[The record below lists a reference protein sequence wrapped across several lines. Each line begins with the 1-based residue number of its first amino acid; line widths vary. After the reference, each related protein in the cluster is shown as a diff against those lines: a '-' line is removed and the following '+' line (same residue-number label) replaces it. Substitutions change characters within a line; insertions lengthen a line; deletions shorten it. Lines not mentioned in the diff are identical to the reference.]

1 MPRVE
6 IPGVGIVR
14 FPDNLS
20 REDIM
25 SQATAMQQKA
35 QQPLLDPKELGTT
48 ELIKGGFS
56 RGIEGLK
63 GTAFD
68 LIPALAGSIIGKDD
82 YAKEQLQ
89 EYRDRMAA
97 AEMESP
103 TAYKSY
109 KDIGSIGQAF
119 DFAAETVGELGPD
132 IASFMLGAG
141 VGTTAGK
148 AIAKKALEKE
158 IREQAAETAAR
169 KGLDDVAE
177 KALADRLMSR
187 AKQGAVGAKATEAGA
202 NVGLK
207 TGLWG
212 SSMGLNVPD
221 VLNSVYEDT
230 GELSPGIALT
240 IGSLVAALDTYLPQ
254 KILSQL
260 SPSAKERIA
269 AQMLEKSS
277 LVPTTWK
284 RAFGAEVLKTSTGEA
299 LTEGAQEA
307 ITKLGSQIAGDK
319 DPFFSQENID
329 QILTASLK
337 GFIGGGTFGAPGA
350 AFESKRITDE
360 RNRQIAERAAL
371 QAPPTTPGA
380 VTGAQQVET
389 DPNKV
394 PKQVAPGIMYDPKTG
409 TYVQQSEVVEPVGRE
424 MAQQVPPEMG
434 TPELVGMGAPAV
446 DFTQG
451 EMFGTPA
458 FEKRTPTTEQALA
471 GPPTAP
477 AEFATVLTPEVLKD
491 TGLKPQSGFYKKLLN
506 KDMANPE
513 DQATVRDTLVEVR
526 QNKNLTDSTK
536 EATER
541 IAMQAFGALAQQ
553 QEMFG
558 PRGGVLKGADY
569 GRNQPR
575 SPVGE
580 ADRESV
586 QVSSEPVRAESTA
599 GTGEL
604 GQEGMVPTGG
614 ATSELRDGEAIQPSA
629 LSAEEQDALQQELA
643 AEMGGEPTTQAAPA
657 PQAPAVGVSEGVPEG
672 ISPTVTA
679 APTQVTPAETVA
691 SKAASKAP
699 KAIKTEQ
706 GNLEF
711 QELGRPSETNF
722 TQFLGKGYLGF
733 AREDIQDI
741 DDTLKITDVVQGKF
755 GVNPMLNAAKIYFS
769 KMSRT
774 IDNIINIAFD
784 LAFDTPAFRQS
795 PDDPLA
801 ADEVAFF
808 RGMSGKNARFAHT
821 WVLQNLSP
829 EAQQKMRE
837 FIRGFE
843 IARDNYSNEQLMDL
857 IRSGITGVRENYSNE
872 TAKSYVEGQA
882 AENAAARTRAQ
893 RRAIFPNKE
902 ERRKT
907 IAEQEVFEKELA
919 EIKGKKA
926 RKFLET
932 PESMSEYAGLSS
944 KTINS
949 IFSHYADRNQPSR
962 AGAYIGYISPY
973 DFLEATTS
981 SQQQI
986 DQIREE
992 AHKRI
997 PTLDPSKIIDFTS
1010 SPMNLIISKREGTDY
1025 YEIMGHEG
1033 RHRAARLID
1042 AGITRIPVVFK
1053 LRNYEP
1059 PGAKPLTRP
1068 YFIAQNGNANRG
1080 FIAPKLLPVSYDYKQ
1095 DVETAFG
1102 AKPGINLL
1110 FQNPVAQLAMPI
1122 HPAIAARIM
1131 TGDLVGALRMLSA
1144 NPNNFIAR
1152 AASRLANVNLQT
1164 KLVIQENL
1172 YNDAGKPVPGY
1183 YDPNND
1189 TIYIDPNSG
1198 MNVHTLLH
1206 EAGHAATSHVMDNPS
1221 HPLTKQVTNLL
1232 NEIRD
1237 SLGSAYGATNAD
1249 EFLAEAQS
1257 NPEFKALLQSIYPN
1271 GKPISAWDKLVRMI
1285 SNFMRRL
1292 FGIEPRPL
1300 ESAFDKVD
1308 HFINAIISPAPESRD
1323 AGILYSAANTGMA
1336 SKVFDRLGTSLEA
1349 LPGMTPAR
1357 ADNVHEFL
1365 KNTVGGNFRNFML
1378 SVLPLNALSDVAKT
1392 KGLKDAPTVDRL
1404 VNERSG
1410 YEYKLNERIEPVVK
1424 QAEDFAK
1431 KESQAQVDLFNKVVY
1446 GSTLNKVDPT
1456 KPRTNYKTPEE
1467 QKAYDEVKADYN
1479 KLGGAGRALYAT
1491 MRDAYKEMYQRI
1503 LDTIGERIDASVTNP
1518 ARAKVIKKDIY
1529 ERLVT
1534 KGRIDPYFP
1543 LARYGKYW
1551 LSYSARDDAGQME
1564 FYVEAF
1570 ETERERARYMQQLE
1584 QSGAQDVQAFSNLSE
1599 LNYRRVPAG
1608 SFVNGVL
1615 QVMELNKVPPEA
1627 TEEVLRLFLSTLPE
1641 TAFAQS
1647 FQRRKETL
1655 GFNKDAIRALRER
1668 VYRTSH
1674 QLASMRYA
1682 SKLNEVLDTMK
1693 EYARGVGK
1701 GAGDEAQRDNRVINE
1716 YVKEFEKRISYINNP
1731 TVSKWSQVATSFGFN
1746 MTLGFNVS
1754 SAVINLTQVPLIL
1767 YPYLAGTYGYGET
1780 SRAISD
1786 AYKVYLNSGFNR
1798 EVELIGSNGQR
1809 VRQKAMPAL
1818 DNYDFDTPNLPPEV
1832 KRLRTLARVAR
1843 DQGQLNRSQLY
1854 DILEVDE
1861 RNNALSKVNAA
1872 SGFIF
1877 HHGERLNRQV
1887 SLIATYNLDLN
1898 RMMTKPTKE
1907 EAGLTQEQKEEKA
1920 ANHAVYT
1927 AELTNGGISAAAA
1940 PRIAQSS
1947 LGKVLFM
1954 FKRYGVSM
1962 YYLMF
1967 KTAREA
1973 LKGETPEIRKAAM
1986 SQIAGIY
1993 GTAALFAGVQGL
2005 PMFGI
2010 LAMVY
2015 NAFADDDEDDFET
2028 ATRKY
2033 LGELPYKGLLNYV
2046 TNVEIASRTGL
2057 SDLIIRDSGKQD
2069 SQTIALTMMEMLGGP
2084 VFGVAS
2090 RVERGLDMIR
2100 DGNIQRGIEN
2110 ILPSALGNILKGI
2123 RYSTEGTTTL
2133 RGDPIT
2139 GEVNPWNVA
2148 VQAFGFAPAD
2158 YTRQLEI
2165 NNRQKGIDKS
2175 VNQEETKLKRQYYLA
2190 TRMGD
2195 SEGRKEARDKLLE
2208 LGAKHPA
2215 LEINSGTIGDVLD
2228 RSIEAQK
2235 RVTER
2240 MRNGVAYSPK
2250 MLKEIEQN
2258 LKEYD

>member
-14 FPDNLS
+14 FPDNMS

-35 QQPLLDPKELGTT
+35 SQPLLDPKELPTS
-48 ELIKGGFS
+48 ELVKGGFS

-68 LIPALAGSIIGKDD
+68 LLPALGASLIGKDA
-82 YAKEQLQ
+82 YAKEQLK
-89 EYRDRMAA
+89 EYSDRMAA
-97 AEMESP
+97 AQEESP
-103 TAYKSY
+103 IAYKSY
-109 KDIGSIGQAF
+109 KDIGSIGNMF
-119 DFAAETVGELGPD
+119 DFAAETFGEIGPD
-132 IASFMLGAG
+132 IASFMVGAG
-141 VGTTAGK
+141 VGSVAGK
-148 AIAKKALEKE
+148 TIAKKALEKQ
-158 IREQAAETAAR
+158 IREQASETAAKR
-169 KGLDDVAE
+169 GLDDVAE
-177 KALADRLMSR
+177 KALAERLMSR
-187 AKQGAVGAKATEAGA
+187 AKQGAVGVKATEAGA

-207 TGLWG
+207 TGLFG
-212 SSMGLNVPD
+212 TSFGINIPD

-269 AQMLEKSS
+269 AQMLEKSA
-277 LVPTTWK
+277 LVPTTFK
-284 RAFGAEVLKTSTGEA
+284 RAFGAEILKTSAGEA
-299 LTEGAQEA
+299 LTESAQEA

-337 GFIGGGTFGAPGA
+337 GFIGGGTYGAPGA
-350 AFESKRITDE
+350 AFEAKRIKDE
-360 RNRQIAERAAL
+360 RNRQIAEREA
-371 QAPPTTPGA
+371 QQTPPTTPGA
-380 VTGAQQVET
+380 TTDAAPTEAELTPAQIREQKQLAARQQIYGDLFGEPVPAGTRGAPTFPVDGSVPVEEGVPARPAETVAAQQELDLGTAPVQGELGLEQST
-389 DPNKV
+389 
-394 PKQVAPGIMYDPKTG
+394 QV
-409 TYVQQSEVVEPVGRE
+409 
-424 MAQQVPPEMG
+424 
-434 TPELVGMGAPAV
+434 TPAPA
-446 DFTQG
+446 Q
-451 EMFGTPA
+451 
-458 FEKRTPTTEQALA
+458 
-471 GPPTAP
+471 
-477 AEFATVLTPEVLKD
+477 FATVLTPEVLKD

-513 DQATVRDTLVEVR
+513 DQATVRDTLIEVR

-558 PRGGVLKGADY
+558 PRGGVLKGAEY
-569 GRNQPR
+569 GGVQPK
-575 SPVGE
+575 PVGGAGGAGVPVPSEREGEGAPAGVTTPGEQGLAPTTE
-580 ADRESV
+580 AADVTTDRE
-586 QVSSEPVRAESTA
+586 
-599 GTGEL
+599 EL
-604 GQEGMVPTGG
+604 
-614 ATSELRDGEAIQPSA
+614 QPSA
-629 LSAEEQDALQQELA
+629 LTAEEQDALQQELA
-643 AEMGGEPTTQAAPA
+643 TEMGGEPTTQTAPA

-672 ISPTVTA
+672 VSPAVTA
-679 APTQVTPAETVA
+679 PVTQVTPAEAVA

-699 KAIKTEQ
+699 KTIRNEK
-706 GNLEF
+706 GSLEF

-733 AREDIQDI
+733 ATEDIQDI

-769 KMSRT
+769 KMPRT
-774 IDNIINIAFD
+774 VDNLINIAFD
-784 LAFDTPAFRQS
+784 MAFDTPAFRQS

-808 RGMSGKNARFAHT
+808 RGMGGKNARFAHT

-829 EAQQKMRE
+829 EAQQKMRD

-857 IRSGITGVRENYSNE
+857 IRSGISGVRENYNNE

-907 IAEQEVFEKELA
+907 IAEQETFEKELA
-919 EIKGKKA
+919 EIKGKKVKKA
-926 RKFLET
+926 LAG
-932 PESMSEYAGLSS
+932 PISQLSM
-944 KTINS
+944 
-949 IFSHYADRNQPSR
+949 
-962 AGAYIGYISPY
+962 
-973 DFLEATTS
+973 
-981 SQQQI
+981 
-986 DQIREE
+986 
-992 AHKRI
+992 
-997 PTLDPSKIIDFTS
+997 
-1010 SPMNLIISKREGTDY
+1010 
-1025 YEIMGHEG
+1025 
-1033 RHRAARLID
+1033 
-1042 AGITRIPVVFK
+1042 
-1053 LRNYEP
+1053 
-1059 PGAKPLTRP
+1059 PL
-1068 YFIAQNGNANRG
+1068 
-1080 FIAPKLLPVSYDYKQ
+1080 
-1095 DVETAFG
+1095 
-1102 AKPGINLL
+1102 
-1110 FQNPVAQLAMPI
+1110 
-1122 HPAIAARIM
+1122 HPAIAARLVA
-1131 TGDLVGALRMLSA
+1131 GDLVGALRMLSA

-1232 NEIRD
+1232 NKIRD
-1237 SLGSAYGATNAD
+1237 SLGSAYGATNPD

-1257 NPEFKALLQSIYPN
+1257 NPEFKALLQSIYPD
-1271 GKPISAWDKLVRMI
+1271 GKPISAWDQLVRMI

-1292 FGIEPRPL
+1292 FRMKPRPL
-1300 ESAFDKVD
+1300 ESAFDQVD
-1308 HFINAIISPAPESRD
+1308 RFINGIISPAPESRD
-1323 AGILYSAANTGMA
+1323 AGILYSAANTGVA
-1336 SKVFDRLGTSLEA
+1336 NKVFDRLGASLEA

-1365 KNTVGGNFRNFML
+1365 KNTVGGNFRNFTL
-1378 SVLPLNALSDVAKT
+1378 SLLPLNALSDVAKQ
-1392 KGLKDAPTVDRL
+1392 KGLKDAPLVDRL
-1404 VNERSG
+1404 VNERGG
-1410 YEYKLNERIEPVVK
+1410 YEYKLNEKIEPVVK

-1431 KESQAQVDLFNKVVY
+1431 KESQAQIDLFNKVVY
-1446 GSTLNKVDPT
+1446 DSTLNKVDPT
-1456 KPRTNYKTPEE
+1456 KLRTDYKTPEE
-1467 QKAYDEVKADYN
+1467 QKSYDEVKANYD
-1479 KLGGAGRALYAT
+1479 KLGGAGRALYVT

-1503 LDTIGERIDASVTNP
+1503 IDTINERIDASVTDP
-1518 ARAKVIKKDIY
+1518 ARASIIKKDIY
-1529 ERLVT
+1529 ERLIT

-1584 QSGAQDVQAFSNLSE
+1584 QSGAQNVQAFSNLSE
-1599 LNYRRVPAG
+1599 LDYRKTPSG

-1627 TEEVLRLFLSTLPE
+1627 IEEVLRLFLSSLPE

-1655 GFNKDAIRALRER
+1655 GFNRDAIRALRER

-1682 SKLNEVLDTMK
+1682 SKLNEVLDKMK

-1754 SAVINLTQVPLIL
+1754 SAVINLTQIPLIL

-1786 AYKVYLNSGFNR
+1786 AYKIYLNSGFNR

-1818 DNYDFDTPNLPPEV
+1818 DNYNFDDPNLPPQI
-1832 KRLRTLARVAR
+1832 KRLKTLSRVAR

-1877 HHGERLNRQV
+1877 HHGERLNRQIA
-1887 SLIATYNLDLN
+1887 LIAAYNLDLN

-1920 ANHAVYT
+1920 ANNAIYT
-1927 AELTNGGISAAAA
+1927 TELTNGGISAAAA

-1962 YYLMF
+1962 YYLLF

-1973 LKGETPEIRKAAM
+1973 LKGETPEIRQAAM
-1986 SQIAGIY
+1986 RQIAGIY
-1993 GTAALFAGVQGL
+1993 GTSALFAGIQGV
-2005 PMFGI
+2005 PMFGVV
-2010 LAMVY
+2010 AMIY
-2015 NAFADDDEDDFET
+2015 NAFADDDEDDLET

-2100 DGNIQRGIEN
+2100 DGNVQRGIEN
-2110 ILPSALGNILKGI
+2110 ILPSSLGNILKGI

-2148 VQAFGFAPAD
+2148 AQAFGFAPAD

-2175 VNQEETKLKRQYYLA
+2175 VNQEETKLKRQYYTA

-2195 SEGRKEARDKLLE
+2195 SQGRKEARDKLLE
-2208 LGAKHPA
+2208 LGAKHPS
-2215 LEINSGTIGDVLD
+2215 LEINADTIGDVLD

-2235 RVTER
+2235 RVTDR

>member
-1 MPRVE
+1 MPRVD

-14 FPDNLS
+14 FPDNMS

-35 QQPLLDPKELGTT
+35 SQPLLDPKELPTS

-68 LIPALAGSIIGKDD
+68 LLPALGASLIGKDA
-82 YAKEQLQ
+82 YAKEQLK
-89 EYRDRMAA
+89 EYSDRMAA
-97 AEMESP
+97 AQEESP
-103 TAYKSY
+103 IAYKSY
-109 KDIGSIGQAF
+109 KDIGSIGNMF
-119 DFAAETVGELGPD
+119 DFAAETFGEIGPD
-132 IASFMLGAG
+132 IASFMVGAG
-141 VGTTAGK
+141 VGSVAGK
-148 AIAKKALEKE
+148 TIAKKALEKQ
-158 IREQAAETAAR
+158 IREQASETAAKR
-169 KGLDDVAE
+169 GLDDVAE
-177 KALADRLMSR
+177 KALAERLMSR
-187 AKQGAVGAKATEAGA
+187 AKQGAVGVKATEAGA

-207 TGLWG
+207 TGLFG
-212 SSMGLNVPD
+212 TSFGINIPD

-269 AQMLEKSS
+269 AQMLEKSA
-277 LVPTTWK
+277 LVPTTFK
-284 RAFGAEVLKTSTGEA
+284 RAFGAEILKTSAGEA
-299 LTEGAQEA
+299 LTESAQEA

-337 GFIGGGTFGAPGA
+337 GFIGGGTYGAPGA
-350 AFESKRITDE
+350 AFEAKRIKDE
-360 RNRQIAERAAL
+360 RNRQIAEREA
-371 QAPPTTPGA
+371 QQTPPTTPGA
-380 VTGAQQVET
+380 TTALQQVET

-394 PKQVAPGIMYDPKTG
+394 PKQAAPGIMYDPKTG
-409 TYVQQSEVVEPVGRE
+409 TYVQQSEAGEPLGRE

-446 DFTQG
+446 DFTQA

-458 FEKRTPTTEQALA
+458 FERRTPTTEQALA

-477 AEFATVLTPEVLKD
+477 AQFATVLTPEVLKD

-513 DQATVRDTLVEVR
+513 DQATVRDTLIEVR

-558 PRGGVLKGADY
+558 PRGGVLKGAEY
-569 GRNQPR
+569 GGVQPR
-575 SPVGE
+575 PVGG
-580 ADRESV
+580 A
-586 QVSSEPVRAESTA
+586 
-599 GTGEL
+599 
-604 GQEGMVPTGG
+604 GG
-614 ATSELRDGEAIQPSA
+614 AGVPVPSEREGEGAPARVTTPGEQGLAPTTEAADVAPSREELQPSA
-629 LSAEEQDALQQELA
+629 LTTEEQDALQQELA

-672 ISPTVTA
+672 ISPAVTA
-679 APTQVTPAETVA
+679 PTTQATPAEAVA
-691 SKAASKAP
+691 SKAAAKAP
-699 KAIKTEQ
+699 KAIRNEK

-711 QELGRPSETNF
+711 QELGRPSEFNF

-769 KMSRT
+769 KMPRT

-784 LAFDTPAFRQS
+784 MAFDTPAFRQS

-808 RGMSGKNARFAHT
+808 RGMGGKNARFAHT

-829 EAQQKMRE
+829 EAQQKMRD

-857 IRSGITGVRENYSNE
+857 IRSGITGVRENYNNE

-882 AENAAARTRAQ
+882 AENAAARTRAE
-893 RRAIFPNKE
+893 RRAMFPNKE

-907 IAEQEVFEKELA
+907 IAEQEAFEKELA

-926 RKFLET
+926 RKFLEM
-932 PESMSEYAGLSS
+932 PEFPFEIAGLSN

-949 IFSHYADRNQPSR
+949 IFSHHADRDKPSR
-962 AGAYIGYISPY
+962 AGAYIGYVNPSQ
-973 DFLEATTS
+973 FLRATTG
-981 SQQQI
+981 SQRQI
-986 DQIREE
+986 DEIKAE
-992 AHKRI
+992 AVKRI
-997 PTLDPSKIIDFTS
+997 GKLDPSKIIDYTN
-1010 SPMNLIISKREGTDY
+1010 SPMNLVISKREGTDY
-1025 YEIMGHEG
+1025 YEITGHEG
-1033 RHRAARLID
+1033 RHRMAALAA
-1042 AGITRIPVVFK
+1042 AGVDTIPVVFK

-1059 PGAKPLTRP
+1059 PGAKPLTST
-1068 YFIAQNGNANRG
+1068 YIAPQNQDGKG
-1080 FIAPKLLPVSYDYKQ
+1080 FIVSKLLPVSYDYKQ
-1095 DVETAFG
+1095 EVEANFG
-1102 AKPGINLL
+1102 PIESKNQVL
-1110 FQNPVAQLAMPI
+1110 FQNPIAQLSMPI

-1152 AASRLANVNLQT
+1152 AASRLANANLQT
-1164 KLVIQENL
+1164 KLVVQENL

-1183 YDPNND
+1183 YDPSND

-1221 HPLTKQVTNLL
+1221 HPLTKQVAGLL
-1232 NEIRD
+1232 EKIKD
-1237 SLGSAYGATNAD
+1237 SLGSAYGATSPD

-1257 NPEFKALLQSIYPN
+1257 NPEFKALLQSIYPD
-1271 GKPISAWDKLVRMI
+1271 GKPISAWDQLVRMI

-1292 FGIEPRPL
+1292 FGMEPRPS
-1300 ESAFDKVD
+1300 ESAFDQVD
-1308 HFINAIISPAPESRD
+1308 RFINGIISPAPESRD
-1323 AGILYSAANTGMA
+1323 AGILFSAANTGMA
-1336 SKVFDRLGTSLEA
+1336 NKVFDRLGASLEA

-1357 ADNVHEFL
+1357 ADNIHEFL
-1365 KNTVGGNFRNFML
+1365 KNTVGGNFRNFTL
-1378 SVLPLNALSDVAKT
+1378 SLLPLNALSDVAKQ
-1392 KGLKDAPTVDRL
+1392 KGLKDAPLVDRL
-1404 VNERSG
+1404 VNERGG
-1410 YEYKLNERIEPVVK
+1410 YEYKLNEKIEPVVK

-1446 GSTLNKVDPT
+1446 DSTLNKVDPT
-1456 KPRTNYKTPEE
+1456 KLRTDYKTPEE
-1467 QKAYDEVKADYN
+1467 QKSYDEVKANYD
-1479 KLGGAGRALYAT
+1479 KLGGAGKALYVT
-1491 MRDAYKEMYQRI
+1491 MRNAYKEMYQRI
-1503 LDTIGERIDASVTNP
+1503 IDTINERIDASVTDP
-1518 ARAKVIKKDIY
+1518 ARANIIKKDIY
-1529 ERLVT
+1529 ERLIT

-1570 ETERERARYMQQLE
+1570 ETERERARYMEQLG

-1599 LNYRRVPAG
+1599 LDYRKTPSG

-1627 TEEVLRLFLSTLPE
+1627 VEEVLRLFLSSLPE

-1655 GFNKDAIRALRER
+1655 GFNRDAIRALRER

-1682 SKLNEVLDTMK
+1682 SKLNEVLSKMEK
-1693 EYARGVGK
+1693 YAEGVGK
-1701 GAGDEAQRDNRVINE
+1701 GDDPEGQRDNRVINE
-1716 YVKEFEKRISYINNP
+1716 YVKEFEKRIKYINNP

-1754 SAVINLTQVPLIL
+1754 SAIINLTQIPLIL

-1786 AYKVYLNSGFNR
+1786 AYKIYLNSGFNR

-1818 DNYDFDTPNLPPEV
+1818 DNYNFDDPNLPPQI
-1832 KRLRTLARVAR
+1832 KRLKTLSRVAR

-1877 HHGERLNRQV
+1877 HHGERLNRQIA
-1887 SLIATYNLDLN
+1887 LIAAYNLDLN

-1920 ANHAVYT
+1920 ANNAIYT
-1927 AELTNGGISAAAA
+1927 TELTNGGISAAAA

-1962 YYLMF
+1962 YYLLF

-1973 LKGETPEIRKAAM
+1973 LKGETPEIRQAAM
-1986 SQIAGIY
+1986 RQIAGIY
-1993 GTAALFAGVQGL
+1993 GTSALFAGIQGV
-2005 PMFGI
+2005 PMFGVV
-2010 LAMVY
+2010 AMIY
-2015 NAFADDDEDDFET
+2015 NAFADDDEDDLET

-2100 DGNIQRGIEN
+2100 DGNVQRGIEN
-2110 ILPSALGNILKGI
+2110 ILPSSLGNILKGI

-2139 GEVNPWNVA
+2139 GEVNAWNVA
-2148 VQAFGFAPAD
+2148 AQAFGFAPAD

-2175 VNQEETKLKRQYYLA
+2175 VNQEETKLKRQYYTA

-2195 SEGRKEARDKLLE
+2195 SQGRKEARDKLLE
-2208 LGAKHPA
+2208 LGAKHPS
-2215 LEINSGTIGDVLD
+2215 LEINAGTIGDVLD

-2235 RVTER
+2235 RVTDR

>member
-14 FPDNLS
+14 FPDNMS

-35 QQPLLDPKELGTT
+35 SQPIFDPKDLPTS

-82 YAKEQLQ
+82 YAKEQLK

-97 AEMESP
+97 AEAESP

-119 DFAAETVGELGPD
+119 DFAAETIGELGPD
-132 IASFMLGAG
+132 IASFMVGAG

-148 AIAKKALEKE
+148 VIAKKSLEKE
-158 IREQAAETAAR
+158 IRAQAAETAAKR
-169 KGLDDVAE
+169 GLDDVAE

-269 AQMLEKSS
+269 AEMLQKSS

-299 LTEGAQEA
+299 LTEAAQEA

-337 GFIGGGTFGAPGA
+337 GFIGGGTFGTPGA
-350 AFESKRITDE
+350 AFEAKRITDE
-360 RNRQIAERAAL
+360 RDRQIAQRAA
-371 QAPPTTPGA
+371 QQTPPTTPGA
-380 VTGAQQVET
+380 APSFQQVET

-394 PKQVAPGIMYDPKTG
+394 PKQVAPGIIYDPKTG
-409 TYVQQSEVVEPVGRE
+409 TYVQQSEAVEPLGRE

-458 FEKRTPTTEQALA
+458 FERRTPTTEQALA

-477 AEFATVLTPEVLKD
+477 AEFSTVLSAEVLKD

-506 KDMANPE
+506 KDITNPE

-569 GRNQPR
+569 GRVQPG
-575 SPVGE
+575 PVGG
-580 ADRESV
+580 A
-586 QVSSEPVRAESTA
+586 
-599 GTGEL
+599 
-604 GQEGMVPTGG
+604 GG
-614 ATSELRDGEAIQPSA
+614 AGVSVPSEREGEGAPAGVTTPGEQGLAPTTETADVAPSREELQPSA
-629 LSAEEQDALQQELA
+629 LTTEEQDALQQELA

-672 ISPTVTA
+672 ISPAVTA
-679 APTQVTPAETVA
+679 PTTQATPAKTVA

-699 KAIKTEQ
+699 KAIRNEK
-706 GNLEF
+706 GSLEF

-769 KMSRT
+769 KMPRT
-774 IDNIINIAFD
+774 VDNLINIAFD
-784 LAFDTPAFRQS
+784 MAFNTPAFRQS

-801 ADEVAFF
+801 ADEVEFF
-808 RGMSGKNARFAHT
+808 RGMGGKNARFAHT

-829 EAQQKMRE
+829 EAQQKMRD

-843 IARDNYSNEQLMDL
+843 IARDSYNDTQLMDL
-857 IRSGITGVRENYSNE
+857 IRSGISGTREEYNDE
-872 TAKSYVEGQA
+872 TIKSYVKALE
-882 AENAAARTRAQ
+882 EETAAARNRAERRKVTGKNKKFAESIEPEIAGFTPERIENILSTYAYSTRDEDINKTKAYVGYVSPEDFLMATTTSPKMLKDLETDG
-893 RRAIFPNKE
+893 RVKPLNKE
-902 ERRKT
+902 E
-907 IAEQEVFEKELA
+907 LA
-919 EIKGKKA
+919 KQIQDI
-926 RKFLET
+926 FL
-932 PESMSEYAGLSS
+932 
-944 KTINS
+944 
-949 IFSHYADRNQPSR
+949 
-962 AGAYIGYISPY
+962 
-973 DFLEATTS
+973 
-981 SQQQI
+981 
-986 DQIREE
+986 
-992 AHKRI
+992 
-997 PTLDPSKIIDFTS
+997 TLDENF
-1010 SPMNLIISKREGTDY
+1010 NLT
-1025 YEIMGHEG
+1025 GHEG
-1033 RHRAARLID
+1033 RHRMIALRN
-1042 AGITRIPVVFK
+1042 AGIKQVPVVFTFSRGENRFERQDQRIPPQRFSGDLVVPREMGQK
-1053 LRNYEP
+1053 GFYVDLVPLNYANAERIKNIFGKAK
-1059 PGAKPLTRP
+1059 GAS
-1068 YFIAQNGNANRG
+1068 Q
-1080 FIAPKLLPVSYDYKQ
+1080 V
-1095 DVETAFG
+1095 
-1102 AKPGINLL
+1102 L
-1110 FQNPVAQLAMPI
+1110 FQNPIAQLAMPI

-1152 AASRLANVNLQT
+1152 AASRLANANLQT
-1164 KLVIQENL
+1164 KLVVQENL

-1232 NEIRD
+1232 NKIRD
-1237 SLGSAYGATNAD
+1237 SLGSAYGATSPD

-1257 NPEFKALLQSIYPN
+1257 NTEFKALLQSIYPD
-1271 GKPISAWDKLVRMI
+1271 GKPISAWDQLVRMI

-1292 FGIEPRPL
+1292 FGMEPRPL
-1300 ESAFDKVD
+1300 DSAFDQVD
-1308 HFINAIISPAPESRD
+1308 RFINAMISPAPESRD
-1323 AGILYSAANTGMA
+1323 AGILYSAANTGVA
-1336 SKVFDRLGTSLEA
+1336 NKVFDRLGTSLEA

-1365 KNTVGGNFRNFML
+1365 KNTVGGNFRSFML
-1378 SVLPLNALSDVAKT
+1378 SILPLNALSDIAAS
-1392 KGLKDAPTVDRL
+1392 KGLKDAPLVDRL

-1410 YEYKLNERIEPVVK
+1410 YEYKLNEKIEPVVK

-1446 GSTLNKVDPT
+1446 DSTLNKVDPT
-1456 KPRTNYKTPEE
+1456 KPRTDYKTPEE
-1467 QKAYDEVKADYN
+1467 QKAYDEVKANYD
-1479 KLGGAGRALYAT
+1479 KLGGAGKALYT
-1491 MRDAYKEMYQRI
+1491 RMRDAYKEMYQRI
-1503 LDTIGERIDASVTNP
+1503 LDTIGERIDASVTDP

-1570 ETERERARYMQQLE
+1570 ETERERARYMEQLG

-1682 SKLNEVLDTMK
+1682 SKLNEVLDNMK

-1818 DNYDFDTPNLPPEV
+1818 DNYDFDAPNLPPEV

-1887 SLIATYNLDLN
+1887 SLIAVYNLDLN

-1962 YYLMF
+1962 YYLLF

-1986 SQIAGIY
+1986 NQIAGIY
-1993 GTAALFAGVQGL
+1993 GTAALFAGIQGL

-2010 LAMVY
+2010 AAMVY
-2015 NAFADDDEDDFET
+2015 NMFADDDEDDFET

-2100 DGNIQRGIEN
+2100 DGNVQRGIEN
-2110 ILPSALGNILKGI
+2110 ILPSSLGNILKGI

-2190 TRMGD
+2190 TRMRD
-2195 SEGRKEARDKLLE
+2195 SDGRKEARDKLLK
-2208 LGAKHPA
+2208 LGAKHPS
-2215 LEINSGTIGDVLD
+2215 LEINEGTIEDVLD
-2228 RSIEAQK
+2228 RSIEAQN

-2258 LKEYD
+2258 LREYD

>member
-14 FPDNLS
+14 FPDNMS

-35 QQPLLDPKELGTT
+35 SQPIFDPKDLPTS

-82 YAKEQLQ
+82 YAKEQLK

-97 AEMESP
+97 AEAESP

-119 DFAAETVGELGPD
+119 DFAAETIGELGPD
-132 IASFMLGAG
+132 IASFMVGAG

-148 AIAKKALEKE
+148 VIAKKSLEKE
-158 IREQAAETAAR
+158 IRAQAAETAAKR
-169 KGLDDVAE
+169 GLDDAAE

-269 AQMLEKSS
+269 AEMLQKSS

-299 LTEGAQEA
+299 LTEAAQEA

-337 GFIGGGTFGAPGA
+337 GFIGGGTFGTPGA
-350 AFESKRITDE
+350 AFEAKRITDE
-360 RNRQIAERAAL
+360 RDRQIAQRAA
-371 QAPPTTPGA
+371 QQTPPTTPGA
-380 VTGAQQVET
+380 APSFQQVET

-394 PKQVAPGIMYDPKTG
+394 PKQVAPGIIYDPKTG
-409 TYVQQSEVVEPVGRE
+409 TYVQQSEAVEPLGRE

-458 FEKRTPTTEQALA
+458 FERRTPTTEQALA
-471 GPPTAP
+471 GPPTEPLAGREFTTSGLAP
-477 AEFATVLTPEVLKD
+477 DQVPTEFKTVLDADLLKD

-506 KDMANPE
+506 KDMADPA
-513 DQATVRDTLVEVR
+513 DQATVRDTLVEIR
-526 QNKNLTDSTK
+526 QNKNLTNSTK

-558 PRGGVLKGADY
+558 PRGKVLKGADY
-569 GRNQPR
+569 GRVQPG
-575 SPVGE
+575 PVGG
-580 ADRESV
+580 A
-586 QVSSEPVRAESTA
+586 
-599 GTGEL
+599 
-604 GQEGMVPTGG
+604 GG
-614 ATSELRDGEAIQPSA
+614 AGVSVPSEREGEGAPAGVTTPGEQGLASTTEAADVAPSREELQPSA
-629 LSAEEQDALQQELA
+629 LTTEEQDALQQELA

-672 ISPTVTA
+672 ISPAVTA
-679 APTQVTPAETVA
+679 PTTQATPAEAVA
-691 SKAASKAP
+691 SKAAAKAP
-699 KAIKTEQ
+699 KAIRNEK

-711 QELGRPSETNF
+711 QELGRPSEINF

-784 LAFDTPAFRQS
+784 MAFDTPAFRQS

-829 EAQQKMRE
+829 EAQQKMRD

-843 IARDNYSNEQLMDL
+843 IARDNYSNEELMAL
-857 IRSGITGVRENYSNE
+857 IRSGVSGIKENYSNE

-893 RRAIFPNKE
+893 RRAIFPNQE

-907 IAEQEVFEKELA
+907 IAEQEAFEKELA

-926 RKFLET
+926 RKLLE
-932 PESMSEYAGLSS
+932 
-944 KTINS
+944 
-949 IFSHYADRNQPSR
+949 
-962 AGAYIGYISPY
+962 
-973 DFLEATTS
+973 
-981 SQQQI
+981 
-986 DQIREE
+986 
-992 AHKRI
+992 
-997 PTLDPSKIIDFTS
+997 
-1010 SPMNLIISKREGTDY
+1010 
-1025 YEIMGHEG
+1025 
-1033 RHRAARLID
+1033 
-1042 AGITRIPVVFK
+1042 
-1053 LRNYEP
+1053 
-1059 PGAKPLTRP
+1059 
-1068 YFIAQNGNANRG
+1068 
-1080 FIAPKLLPVSYDYKQ
+1080 
-1095 DVETAFG
+1095 
-1102 AKPGINLL
+1102 
-1110 FQNPVAQLAMPI
+1110 NPIAQLAMPI

-1152 AASRLANVNLQT
+1152 AASRLANANLQT
-1164 KLVIQENL
+1164 KLVVQENL

-1183 YDPNND
+1183 YDPSND

-1232 NEIRD
+1232 NKIRD
-1237 SLGSAYGATNAD
+1237 SLGSAYGATSPD

-1257 NPEFKALLQSIYPN
+1257 NTEFKALLQSIYPD
-1271 GKPISAWDKLVRMI
+1271 GKPISAWDQLVRMI

-1292 FGIEPRPL
+1292 FGMEPRPS
-1300 ESAFDKVD
+1300 ESAFDQVD
-1308 HFINAIISPAPESRD
+1308 RFINAMISPAPESRD
-1323 AGILYSAANTGMA
+1323 AGILYSAANTGVA
-1336 SKVFDRLGTSLEA
+1336 NKVFDRLGTSLEA

-1365 KNTVGGNFRNFML
+1365 KNTVGGNFRSFML
-1378 SVLPLNALSDVAKT
+1378 SVLPLNALSDIAAS
-1392 KGLKDAPTVDRL
+1392 KGLKDAPLIDRL

-1410 YEYKLNERIEPVVK
+1410 YEYKLNEKIEPVVK

-1446 GSTLNKVDPT
+1446 DSTLNKVDPT
-1456 KPRTNYKTPEE
+1456 KPDYFYTKFSLSFDVFNSEGKRVKEEYKFFDTKKERDEAIKKFNEKVSSTTSKAREFNNVDPE
-1467 QKAYDEVKADYN
+1467 QVKAYYEIKDLYN
-1479 KLGGAGRALYAT
+1479 KKLGGAGQALYIR
-1491 MRDAYKEMYQRI
+1491 MRDAYKEMYGRI
-1503 LDTIGERIDASVTNP
+1503 IEAIEARVDTSVTDQE
-1518 ARAKVIKKDIY
+1518 RANIIKQDIY
-1529 ERLVT
+1529 ERLIT

-1551 LSYSARDDAGQME
+1551 LSYSARDNAGQME

-1584 QSGAQDVQAFSNLSE
+1584 QSGAQNVQAFSNLSE
-1599 LNYRRVPAG
+1599 LDYRKTPSG

-1627 TEEVLRLFLSTLPE
+1627 IEEVLRLFLSSLPE

-1655 GFNKDAIRALRER
+1655 GFNRDAIRALRER

-1682 SKLNEVLDTMK
+1682 SKLNEVLSKMEK
-1693 EYARGVGK
+1693 YAEGVGK
-1701 GAGDEAQRDNRVINE
+1701 GDDPEGQRDNRVINE
-1716 YVKEFEKRISYINNP
+1716 YVKEFEKRIKYINNP

-1767 YPYLAGTYGYGET
+1767 YPYLAGTYGYGAT

-1786 AYKVYLNSGFNR
+1786 AYKIYLNSGFNR

-1818 DNYDFDTPNLPPEV
+1818 DNYDFDAPNLPPEV

-1887 SLIATYNLDLN
+1887 SLIAAYNLDLN

-1962 YYLMF
+1962 YYLLF

-1986 SQIAGIY
+1986 NQIAGIY
-1993 GTAALFAGVQGL
+1993 GTAALFAGIQGL

-2010 LAMVY
+2010 AAMVY
-2015 NAFADDDEDDFET
+2015 NMFADDDEDDFET

-2100 DGNIQRGIEN
+2100 DGNVQRGIEN
-2110 ILPSALGNILKGI
+2110 ILPSSLGNILKGI

-2190 TRMGD
+2190 TRMRD
-2195 SEGRKEARDKLLE
+2195 SDGRKEARDKLLK
-2208 LGAKHPA
+2208 LGAKHPS
-2215 LEINSGTIGDVLD
+2215 LEINEGTIEDVLD
-2228 RSIEAQK
+2228 RSIEAQN

-2258 LKEYD
+2258 LREYD

>member
-14 FPDNLS
+14 FPDNMS

-35 QQPLLDPKELGTT
+35 SQPIFDPKDLPTS

-82 YAKEQLQ
+82 YAKEQLK

-97 AEMESP
+97 AEAESP

-119 DFAAETVGELGPD
+119 DFAAETFGEIGPD
-132 IASFMLGAG
+132 IASFMVGAG
-141 VGTTAGK
+141 VGSVAGK
-148 AIAKKALEKE
+148 TIAKKALEKQ
-158 IREQAAETAAR
+158 IREQASETAAKR
-169 KGLDDVAE
+169 GLDDVAE
-177 KALADRLMSR
+177 KALAERLMSR
-187 AKQGAVGAKATEAGA
+187 AKQGAVGVKATEAGA

-207 TGLWG
+207 TGLFG
-212 SSMGLNVPD
+212 TSFGINIPD

-269 AQMLEKSS
+269 AQMLEKSA
-277 LVPTTWK
+277 LVPTTFK
-284 RAFGAEVLKTSTGEA
+284 RAFGAEILKTSAGEA
-299 LTEGAQEA
+299 LTESAQEA

-337 GFIGGGTFGAPGA
+337 GFIGGGTYGAPGA
-350 AFESKRITDE
+350 AFEAKRIKDE
-360 RNRQIAERAAL
+360 RNRQIAEREA
-371 QAPPTTPGA
+371 QQTPPTTPGA
-380 VTGAQQVET
+380 TTALQQVET

-394 PKQVAPGIMYDPKTG
+394 PKQAAPGIIYDPKTG
-409 TYVQQSEVVEPVGRE
+409 TYVQQSEAGEPLGRE

-446 DFTQG
+446 DFTQA

-458 FEKRTPTTEQALA
+458 FERRTPTTEQALA

-477 AEFATVLTPEVLKD
+477 AQFATVLTPEVLKD

-513 DQATVRDTLVEVR
+513 DQATVRDTLIEVR

-558 PRGGVLKGADY
+558 PRGGVLKGAEY
-569 GRNQPR
+569 GGVQPR
-575 SPVGE
+575 PVGG
-580 ADRESV
+580 A
-586 QVSSEPVRAESTA
+586 
-599 GTGEL
+599 
-604 GQEGMVPTGG
+604 GG
-614 ATSELRDGEAIQPSA
+614 AGVPVPSEREGEGAPAGVTTPGEQGLAPTTEAADVAPSREELQPSA
-629 LSAEEQDALQQELA
+629 LTAEEQDAVQAELE
-643 AEMGGEPTTQAAPA
+643 AEMAPQAEAPVGEPTTQAAPA

-672 ISPTVTA
+672 VSPAVTA
-679 APTQVTPAETVA
+679 PVTQVTPAEAVA
-691 SKAASKAP
+691 SKAAAKAP
-699 KAIKTEQ
+699 KAIRNEK

-711 QELGRPSETNF
+711 QELGRPSEIDFN
-722 TQFLGKGYLGF
+722 QFLGKGYLGF
-733 AREDIQDI
+733 ATEDIQDI

-769 KMSRT
+769 KMPRT
-774 IDNIINIAFD
+774 VDNLINISFD
-784 LAFDTPAFRQS
+784 LAFNTPAFRQS
-795 PDDPLA
+795 TEDPLSDA
-801 ADEVAFF
+801 EAAFF
-808 RGMSGKNARFAHT
+808 QGMGGKNARFAAE
-821 WVLQNLSP
+821 WVYQNLSP
-829 EAQQKMRE
+829 ETQQKLRD

-843 IARDNYSNEQLMDL
+843 IARDNFNDKELMRL
-857 IRSGITGVRENYSNE
+857 IRDGISGTREEYNDE
-872 TAKSYVEGQA
+872 TIKSYVKALE
-882 AENAAARTRAQ
+882 EETAAARNRA
-893 RRAIFPNKE
+893 
-902 ERRKT
+902 ERRKVT
-907 IAEQEVFEKELA
+907 
-919 EIKGKKA
+919 GKNK
-926 RKFLET
+926 KFLE
-932 PESMSEYAGLSS
+932 
-944 KTINS
+944 
-949 IFSHYADRNQPSR
+949 
-962 AGAYIGYISPY
+962 
-973 DFLEATTS
+973 
-981 SQQQI
+981 
-986 DQIREE
+986 
-992 AHKRI
+992 
-997 PTLDPSKIIDFTS
+997 
-1010 SPMNLIISKREGTDY
+1010 
-1025 YEIMGHEG
+1025 
-1033 RHRAARLID
+1033 
-1042 AGITRIPVVFK
+1042 
-1053 LRNYEP
+1053 
-1059 PGAKPLTRP
+1059 
-1068 YFIAQNGNANRG
+1068 
-1080 FIAPKLLPVSYDYKQ
+1080 
-1095 DVETAFG
+1095 
-1102 AKPGINLL
+1102 
-1110 FQNPVAQLAMPI
+1110 NPIAQLAMPI

-1152 AASRLANVNLQT
+1152 AASRLANANLQT
-1164 KLVIQENL
+1164 KLVVQENL

-1183 YDPNND
+1183 YDPSND

-1221 HPLTKQVTNLL
+1221 HPLTKQVAGLL
-1232 NEIRD
+1232 EKIKD
-1237 SLGSAYGATNAD
+1237 SLGSAYGATSPD

-1257 NPEFKALLQSIYPN
+1257 NPEFKALLQSIYPD
-1271 GKPISAWDKLVRMI
+1271 GKPISAWDQLVRMI

-1292 FGIEPRPL
+1292 FGMEPRPL
-1300 ESAFDKVD
+1300 ESAFDQVD
-1308 HFINAIISPAPESRD
+1308 RFINAMISPAPESRD
-1323 AGILYSAANTGMA
+1323 AGILFSAANTGMA
-1336 SKVFDRLGTSLEA
+1336 NKVFDRLGASLEA

-1357 ADNVHEFL
+1357 ADNIHEFL
-1365 KNTVGGNFRNFML
+1365 KNTVGGNFRNFTL
-1378 SVLPLNALSDVAKT
+1378 SLLPLNALSDVAKQ
-1392 KGLKDAPTVDRL
+1392 KGLKDAPLVDRL
-1404 VNERSG
+1404 VNERGG
-1410 YEYKLNERIEPVVK
+1410 YEYKLNEKIEPVVK

-1446 GSTLNKVDPT
+1446 DSTLNKVDPT
-1456 KPRTNYKTPEE
+1456 KPDYFYTKFSLSFDVFNSEGKRVKEEYKFFDTKKERDEAIKKFNEKVSSTTSKAREFNNVDPE
-1467 QKAYDEVKADYN
+1467 QVKAYYEIKDLYN
-1479 KLGGAGRALYAT
+1479 KKLGGAGQALYIR
-1491 MRDAYKEMYQRI
+1491 MRDAYKEMYGRI
-1503 LDTIGERIDASVTNP
+1503 IEAIEARVDTSVTDQE
-1518 ARAKVIKKDIY
+1518 RANIIKQDIY
-1529 ERLVT
+1529 ERLIT

-1551 LSYSARDDAGQME
+1551 LSYSARDNAGQME

-1584 QSGAQDVQAFSNLSE
+1584 QSGAQNVQAFSNLSE
-1599 LNYRRVPAG
+1599 LDYRKTPSG

-1627 TEEVLRLFLSTLPE
+1627 IEEVLRLFLSSLPE

-1655 GFNKDAIRALRER
+1655 GFNRDAIRALRER

-1682 SKLNEVLDTMK
+1682 SKLNEVLSKMEK
-1693 EYARGVGK
+1693 YAEGVGK
-1701 GAGDEAQRDNRVINE
+1701 GDDPEGQRDNRVINE
-1716 YVKEFEKRISYINNP
+1716 YVKEFEKRIKYINNP

-1754 SAVINLTQVPLIL
+1754 SAVINLTQIPLIL

-1786 AYKVYLNSGFNR
+1786 AYKIYLNSGFNR

-1818 DNYDFDTPNLPPEV
+1818 DNYNFDDPNLPPQI
-1832 KRLRTLARVAR
+1832 KRLKTLSRVAR

-1877 HHGERLNRQV
+1877 HHGERLNRQIA
-1887 SLIATYNLDLN
+1887 LIAAYNLDLN

-1920 ANHAVYT
+1920 ANNAIYT
-1927 AELTNGGISAAAA
+1927 TELTNGGISAAAA

-1962 YYLMF
+1962 YYLLF

-1973 LKGETPEIRKAAM
+1973 LKGETPEIRQAAM
-1986 SQIAGIY
+1986 RQIAGIY
-1993 GTAALFAGVQGL
+1993 GTSALFAGIQGV
-2005 PMFGI
+2005 PMFGVV
-2010 LAMVY
+2010 AMIY
-2015 NAFADDDEDDFET
+2015 NAFADDDEDDLET

-2100 DGNIQRGIEN
+2100 DGNVQRGIEN
-2110 ILPSALGNILKGI
+2110 ILPSSLGNILKGI

-2148 VQAFGFAPAD
+2148 AQAFGFAPAD

-2175 VNQEETKLKRQYYLA
+2175 VNQEETKLKRQYYTA

-2195 SEGRKEARDKLLE
+2195 SQGRKEARDKLLE
-2208 LGAKHPA
+2208 LGAKHPS
-2215 LEINSGTIGDVLD
+2215 LEINAGTIGDVLD

-2235 RVTER
+2235 RVTDR

>member
-25 SQATAMQQKA
+25 SQATAMQQQA
-35 QQPLLDPKELGTT
+35 QQPLLDPKELGIGK
-48 ELIKGGFS
+48 LISGGFS

-68 LIPALAGSIIGKDD
+68 LIPALGASIIGKDD
-82 YAKEQLQ
+82 YAKEQLK
-89 EYRDRMAA
+89 EYRDRMGAIEETA
-97 AEMESP
+97 P

-119 DFAAETVGELGPD
+119 GFAAETIGELGPD

-148 AIAKKALEKE
+148 VIAKKSLEKE

-269 AQMLEKSS
+269 AQMLAKSN

-284 RAFGAEVLKTSTGEA
+284 KAFGAEVLKTGTGEA
-299 LTEGAQEA
+299 LTEGAQELL
-307 ITKLGSQIAGDK
+307 TKFGSQIAGDK

-350 AFESKRITDE
+350 AFEAKRIKDE
-360 RNRQIAERAAL
+360 RNRQITEREAL
-371 QAPPTTPGA
+371 QASPTTPGA
-380 VTGAQQVET
+380 TTEAELTPAQIREQKQLAARQQIYGDLFGEPVPAGTRGAPTFPVGEVAPVEEGVPARPAETVAAQQEL
-389 DPNKV
+389 DLG
-394 PKQVAPGIMYDPKTG
+394 VAP
-409 TYVQQSEVVEPVGRE
+409 V
-424 MAQQVPPEMG
+424 
-434 TPELVGMGAPAV
+434 
-446 DFTQG
+446 QG
-451 EMFGTPA
+451 ELGLEQPTQV
-458 FEKRTPTTEQALA
+458 TPT
-471 GPPTAP
+471 P
-477 AEFATVLTPEVLKD
+477 AEFATVLTSEVLKD

-506 KDMANPE
+506 KDMANLE
-513 DQATVRDTLVEVR
+513 DQATVRDTLAEVR

-569 GRNQPR
+569 GRVQPG
-575 SPVGE
+575 PVGGVGGAGVSVPSE
-580 ADRESV
+580 REGEGAPAGVTTPGEQGLAPASAVADVAADRE
-586 QVSSEPVRAESTA
+586 
-599 GTGEL
+599 EL
-604 GQEGMVPTGG
+604 
-614 ATSELRDGEAIQPSA
+614 QPSA
-629 LSAEEQDALQQELA
+629 LTAEEQDALQQELA
-643 AEMGGEPTTQAAPA
+643 AEMEGAAP
-657 PQAPAVGVSEGVPEG
+657 PTLEAPAVGVSEGVPQG
-672 ISPTVTA
+672 ISPAVTA
-679 APTQVTPAETVA
+679 APTQVTPTETVA
-691 SKAASKAP
+691 SKAAAKAP
-699 KAIKTEQ
+699 KAIRTEQ

-843 IARDNYSNEQLMDL
+843 IARDNYSNEELMAL
-857 IRSGITGVRENYSNE
+857 IRSGVSGIKENYSNE
-872 TAKSYVEGQA
+872 TAKNYVEGQA

-893 RRAIFPNKE
+893 RRAVFPNKE

-907 IAEQEVFEKELA
+907 IAEQEAFEKELA

-926 RKFLET
+926 RKLLE
-932 PESMSEYAGLSS
+932 
-944 KTINS
+944 
-949 IFSHYADRNQPSR
+949 
-962 AGAYIGYISPY
+962 
-973 DFLEATTS
+973 
-981 SQQQI
+981 
-986 DQIREE
+986 
-992 AHKRI
+992 
-997 PTLDPSKIIDFTS
+997 
-1010 SPMNLIISKREGTDY
+1010 
-1025 YEIMGHEG
+1025 
-1033 RHRAARLID
+1033 
-1042 AGITRIPVVFK
+1042 
-1053 LRNYEP
+1053 
-1059 PGAKPLTRP
+1059 
-1068 YFIAQNGNANRG
+1068 
-1080 FIAPKLLPVSYDYKQ
+1080 
-1095 DVETAFG
+1095 
-1102 AKPGINLL
+1102 
-1110 FQNPVAQLAMPI
+1110 NPIAQLAMPI

-1144 NPNNFIAR
+1144 NPDNLIAR
-1152 AASRLANVNLQT
+1152 AASRLANANLQT

-1221 HPLTKQVTNLL
+1221 HPLTKQVNGLL
-1232 NEIRD
+1232 NDIRD

-1257 NPEFKALLQSIYPN
+1257 NPEFKALLQSIYPD
-1271 GKPISAWDKLVRMI
+1271 GKPISAWDKLVRMV

-1292 FGIEPRPL
+1292 FGMEARPL
-1300 ESAFDKVD
+1300 ESAFDQVD
-1308 HFINAIISPAPESRD
+1308 RFVNAIISPAPESRD
-1323 AGILYSAANTGMA
+1323 AGILYSAANTGMVG
-1336 SKVFDRLGTSLEA
+1336 KVFDRLGTSLEA

-1365 KNTVGGNFRNFML
+1365 KNTVGGNFRSFML
-1378 SVLPLNALSDVAKT
+1378 SVLPLNALSDVAKQ

-1424 QAEDFAK
+1424 QAENFAK
-1431 KESQAQVDLFNKVVY
+1431 KESQAQIDLFNKIVY
-1446 GSTLNKVDPT
+1446 DSTLNKVDPT
-1456 KPRTNYKTPEE
+1456 KDRTDYKTPEE
-1467 QKAYDEVKADYN
+1467 QKAYDEIKELYDK
-1479 KLGGAGRALYAT
+1479 KLGGAGQALYIK

-1503 LDTIGERIDASVTNP
+1503 LDTIGERIDASVTDP

-1767 YPYLAGTYGYGET
+1767 YPYLAGTYGYGAT

-1786 AYKVYLNSGFNR
+1786 AYKVYLNSGFSR

-1887 SLIATYNLDLN
+1887 SLIAAYNLDLN

-2069 SQTIALTMMEMLGGP
+2069 SQTVALTMMEMLGGP

-2110 ILPSALGNILKGI
+2110 ILPSSLGNILKGI

-2195 SEGRKEARDKLLE
+2195 SDGRREARDKLLE

-2215 LEINSGTIGDVLD
+2215 LEINAGTVGDVLD

>member
-14 FPDNLS
+14 FPDNMS

-35 QQPLLDPKELGTT
+35 SQPIFDPKDLPTS

-82 YAKEQLQ
+82 YAKEQLK

-97 AEMESP
+97 AEAESP

-119 DFAAETVGELGPD
+119 DFAAETIGELGPD
-132 IASFMLGAG
+132 IASFMVGAG

-148 AIAKKALEKE
+148 VIAKKALEKE
-158 IREQAAETAAR
+158 IREQAAETAAKR
-169 KGLDDVAE
+169 GLDDAAE

-269 AQMLEKSS
+269 AEMLQKSS

-299 LTEGAQEA
+299 LTEAAQEA

-337 GFIGGGTFGAPGA
+337 GFIGGGTFGTPGA
-350 AFESKRITDE
+350 AFEAKRITDE
-360 RNRQIAERAAL
+360 RDRQIAQRAA
-371 QAPPTTPGA
+371 QQTPPTTPGA
-380 VTGAQQVET
+380 APSFQQVET

-394 PKQVAPGIMYDPKTG
+394 PKQVAPGIIYDPKTG
-409 TYVQQSEVVEPVGRE
+409 TYVQQSEAVEPLGRE

-446 DFTQG
+446 DFTQA

-458 FEKRTPTTEQALA
+458 FEKPAPTTEQALA

-513 DQATVRDTLVEVR
+513 DQATVRDTLVEIR

-569 GRNQPR
+569 GRVQPG
-575 SPVGE
+575 PVGG
-580 ADRESV
+580 A
-586 QVSSEPVRAESTA
+586 
-599 GTGEL
+599 
-604 GQEGMVPTGG
+604 GG
-614 ATSELRDGEAIQPSA
+614 AGVSVPSEREGEGAPAGVTTPGEQGLAPTTEAADVAPSREELQPGA
-629 LSAEEQDALQQELA
+629 LTTEEQDALQQELA

-657 PQAPAVGVSEGVPEG
+657 PKAPAVGVSEGVPEG
-672 ISPTVTA
+672 ISPAVTA
-679 APTQVTPAETVA
+679 PTTQATPAEAVA
-691 SKAASKAP
+691 SQAAAKAP
-699 KAIKTEQ
+699 KAIRTEK

-722 TQFLGKGYLGF
+722 TDFIGKGYLGF

-784 LAFDTPAFRQS
+784 MAFDTPAFRQS

-829 EAQQKMRE
+829 EAQQKMRD

-843 IARDNYSNEQLMDL
+843 IARDNYSNEELMDL
-857 IRSGITGVRENYSNE
+857 IRSGVSGIKENYSNE

-893 RRAIFPNKE
+893 RRAIFPNQE

-907 IAEQEVFEKELA
+907 IAEQEAFEKELA

-926 RKFLET
+926 RKFLEM
-932 PESMSEYAGLSS
+932 PEFPFEIAGLSN

-949 IFSHYADRNQPSR
+949 IFSHHADRDKPSR
-962 AGAYIGYISPY
+962 AGAYIGYVNPSQ
-973 DFLEATTS
+973 FLRATTG
-981 SQQQI
+981 SQRQI
-986 DQIREE
+986 DEIKAE
-992 AHKRI
+992 AVKRI
-997 PTLDPSKIIDFTS
+997 GKLDPSKIIDYTN
-1010 SPMNLIISKREGTDY
+1010 SPMNLVISKREGTDY
-1025 YEIMGHEG
+1025 YEITGHEG
-1033 RHRAARLID
+1033 RHRMAALAA
-1042 AGITRIPVVFK
+1042 AGVDTIPVVFK

-1059 PGAKPLTRP
+1059 PGAKPLTST
-1068 YFIAQNGNANRG
+1068 YIAPQNQDGKG
-1080 FIAPKLLPVSYDYKQ
+1080 FIVSKLLPVSYDYKQ
-1095 DVETAFG
+1095 EVEANFG
-1102 AKPGINLL
+1102 PIESKNQVL
-1110 FQNPVAQLAMPI
+1110 FQNPIAQLSMPI

-1152 AASRLANVNLQT
+1152 AASRLANANLQT
-1164 KLVIQENL
+1164 KLVVQENL

-1221 HPLTKQVTNLL
+1221 HPLTKQVAGLL
-1232 NEIRD
+1232 EKIRD
-1237 SLGSAYGATNAD
+1237 SLGSAYGATSPD

-1257 NPEFKALLQSIYPN
+1257 NTEFKALLQSIYPD
-1271 GKPISAWDKLVRMI
+1271 GKPISAWDQLVRMI

-1292 FGIEPRPL
+1292 FGMEPRPS
-1300 ESAFDKVD
+1300 ESAFDQVD
-1308 HFINAIISPAPESRD
+1308 RFINAMISPAPESRD

-1357 ADNVHEFL
+1357 ADNIHEFL
-1365 KNTVGGNFRNFML
+1365 KNTVGGNFRSFML
-1378 SVLPLNALSDVAKT
+1378 SVLPLNALSDVAAS
-1392 KGLKDAPTVDRL
+1392 KGLKDAPLVDRL

-1410 YEYKLNERIEPVVK
+1410 YEYKLNEKIEPVVK

-1446 GSTLNKVDPT
+1446 DSTLNKVDPT
-1456 KPRTNYKTPEE
+1456 KPRTDYKTPEE
-1467 QKAYDEVKADYN
+1467 QKAYDEVKANYN
-1479 KLGGAGRALYAT
+1479 KLGGAGKALYVT

-1503 LDTIGERIDASVTNP
+1503 LDTIGERIDASVTDP

-1570 ETERERARYMQQLE
+1570 ETERERARYMEQLG

-1682 SKLNEVLDTMK
+1682 SKLNEVLDNMK

-1731 TVSKWSQVATSFGFN
+1731 TVAKWSQVATSFGFN

-1767 YPYLAGTYGYGET
+1767 YPYLAGTYGYGAT

-1786 AYKVYLNSGFNR
+1786 AYKIYLNSGFNR

-1818 DNYDFDTPNLPPEV
+1818 DNYDFDAPNLPPEV

-1887 SLIATYNLDLN
+1887 SLIAAYNLDLN

-1962 YYLMF
+1962 YYLLF

-1986 SQIAGIY
+1986 NQIAGIY
-1993 GTAALFAGVQGL
+1993 GTAALFAGIQGL

-2010 LAMVY
+2010 AAMVY
-2015 NAFADDDEDDFET
+2015 NMFADDDEDDFET

-2033 LGELPYKGLLNYV
+2033 LGEVPYKGLLNYV

-2069 SQTIALTMMEMLGGP
+2069 SQTVALTMMEMLGGP

-2100 DGNIQRGIEN
+2100 DGNVQRGIEN
-2110 ILPSALGNILKGI
+2110 ILPSSLGNILKGI

-2175 VNQEETKLKRQYYLA
+2175 VNQEETKLKRQYYTA

-2195 SEGRKEARDKLLE
+2195 SQGRKEARDKLLE
-2208 LGAKHPA
+2208 LGVKHPS
-2215 LEINSGTIGDVLD
+2215 LEINPGTIGDVLD

-2258 LKEYD
+2258 LREYD

>member
-1 MPRVE
+1 
-6 IPGVGIVR
+6 
-14 FPDNLS
+14 
-20 REDIM
+20 
-25 SQATAMQQKA
+25 
-35 QQPLLDPKELGTT
+35 
-48 ELIKGGFS
+48 
-56 RGIEGLK
+56 
-63 GTAFD
+63 
-68 LIPALAGSIIGKDD
+68 
-82 YAKEQLQ
+82 
-89 EYRDRMAA
+89 
-97 AEMESP
+97 
-103 TAYKSY
+103 
-109 KDIGSIGQAF
+109 
-119 DFAAETVGELGPD
+119 
-132 IASFMLGAG
+132 
-141 VGTTAGK
+141 
-148 AIAKKALEKE
+148 
-158 IREQAAETAAR
+158 
-169 KGLDDVAE
+169 
-177 KALADRLMSR
+177 
-187 AKQGAVGAKATEAGA
+187 
-202 NVGLK
+202 
-207 TGLWG
+207 
-212 SSMGLNVPD
+212 
-221 VLNSVYEDT
+221 
-230 GELSPGIALT
+230 
-240 IGSLVAALDTYLPQ
+240 
-254 KILSQL
+254 
-260 SPSAKERIA
+260 
-269 AQMLEKSS
+269 
-277 LVPTTWK
+277 
-284 RAFGAEVLKTSTGEA
+284 
-299 LTEGAQEA
+299 
-307 ITKLGSQIAGDK
+307 
-319 DPFFSQENID
+319 
-329 QILTASLK
+329 
-337 GFIGGGTFGAPGA
+337 
-350 AFESKRITDE
+350 
-360 RNRQIAERAAL
+360 
-371 QAPPTTPGA
+371 
-380 VTGAQQVET
+380 
-389 DPNKV
+389 
-394 PKQVAPGIMYDPKTG
+394 
-409 TYVQQSEVVEPVGRE
+409 
-424 MAQQVPPEMG
+424 
-434 TPELVGMGAPAV
+434 
-446 DFTQG
+446 
-451 EMFGTPA
+451 
-458 FEKRTPTTEQALA
+458 
-471 GPPTAP
+471 
-477 AEFATVLTPEVLKD
+477 
-491 TGLKPQSGFYKKLLN
+491 
-506 KDMANPE
+506 MANPE

-569 GRNQPR
+569 GRVQPG
-575 SPVGE
+575 PVGG
-580 ADRESV
+580 A
-586 QVSSEPVRAESTA
+586 
-599 GTGEL
+599 
-604 GQEGMVPTGG
+604 GG
-614 ATSELRDGEAIQPSA
+614 AGVSVPSEREGEGAPAGVTTPGEQGLAPTTETADVAPSREELQPSA
-629 LSAEEQDALQQELA
+629 LTTEEQDALQQELA

-672 ISPTVTA
+672 ISPAVTA
-679 APTQVTPAETVA
+679 PTTQATPAEAVA
-691 SKAASKAP
+691 SKAAAKAP
-699 KAIKTEQ
+699 KAIRNEK
-706 GNLEF
+706 GSLEF

-733 AREDIQDI
+733 ATEDIQDI

-769 KMSRT
+769 KMPRT

-784 LAFDTPAFRQS
+784 MAFDTPAFRQS

-801 ADEVAFF
+801 ADEVEFF

-843 IARDNYSNEQLMDL
+843 IARDSYNDTQLMDL
-857 IRSGITGVRENYSNE
+857 IRSGISGFKEEVDDKTLNGYFDALEEER
-872 TAKSYVEGQA
+872 T
-882 AENAAARTRAQ
+882 AARTRAE
-893 RRAIFPNKE
+893 RRNIFPKQE
-902 ERRKT
+902 ERKKE
-907 IAEQEVFEKELA
+907 IAEQEAFEKELA
-919 EIKGKKA
+919 ELKAKVPVPQQKSIANQVNNLSKDEISTLEKHYGVNRTDEQFLQKVRDDVVDYVNKGAQSVVEAIRSIIKKIANGLLSVAVVFNTTALQPDLFNVPQAFAATRDISIAAPANVPMSDIAKTTYSLSAPVAIKNKQALFIADKPNGMIHMFDEKGQFIASSNALYGKQAGDILTEESRNKPIDKMTTVDKVTPAGTYKLSFSKDLSGDYAGGYTLRFEDDKGDLGGVAIHSVYLGDVKEDRLKKLSSTNLADKKVSFGCVNTSPEFILNEVLPRAGTIFEGNKKA
-926 RKFLET
+926 MAVVIPDQQAML
-932 PESMSEYAGLSS
+932 
-944 KTINS
+944 
-949 IFSHYADRNQPSR
+949 
-962 AGAYIGYISPY
+962 GAY
-973 DFLEATTS
+973 LT
-981 SQQQI
+981 
-986 DQIREE
+986 
-992 AHKRI
+992 
-997 PTLDPSKIIDFTS
+997 
-1010 SPMNLIISKREGTDY
+1010 
-1025 YEIMGHEG
+1025 
-1033 RHRAARLID
+1033 
-1042 AGITRIPVVFK
+1042 
-1053 LRNYEP
+1053 
-1059 PGAKPLTRP
+1059 PLTEQMPGQGAASR
-1068 YFIAQNGNANRG
+1068 
-1080 FIAPKLLPVSYDYKQ
+1080 
-1095 DVETAFG
+1095 TAADLA
-1102 AKPGINLL
+1102 AKEEQITGTEENITPQAKVKKALAGPI
-1110 FQNPVAQLAMPI
+1110 AQLAMPI

-1152 AASRLANVNLQT
+1152 AASRLANANLQT
-1164 KLVIQENL
+1164 KLVVQENL

-1183 YDPNND
+1183 YDPSND

-1206 EAGHAATSHVMDNPS
+1206 EAGHAATSHVIDNLS

-1232 NEIRD
+1232 NKIRD
-1237 SLGSAYGATNAD
+1237 SLGSAYGATSPD

-1257 NPEFKALLQSIYPN
+1257 NTEFKALLQSIYPD
-1271 GKPISAWDKLVRMI
+1271 GKPISAWDQLVRMI

-1292 FGIEPRPL
+1292 FGMEPRPS
-1300 ESAFDKVD
+1300 ESAFDQVD
-1308 HFINAIISPAPESRD
+1308 RFINAMISPAPESRD
-1323 AGILYSAANTGMA
+1323 AGILYSAANTGVA
-1336 SKVFDRLGTSLEA
+1336 NKVFDRLGTSLEA

-1365 KNTVGGNFRNFML
+1365 KNTVGGNFRSFML
-1378 SVLPLNALSDVAKT
+1378 SVLPLNALSDVAKQ
-1392 KGLKDAPTVDRL
+1392 KGLKEAPLVDRL

-1410 YEYKLNERIEPVVK
+1410 YEYKLNEKIEPVVK

-1446 GSTLNKVDPT
+1446 DSTLNKVDPT
-1456 KPRTNYKTPEE
+1456 KPRTDYKTPEE
-1467 QKAYDEVKADYN
+1467 QKAYDEVKANYN
-1479 KLGGAGRALYAT
+1479 KLGGAGKALYVT

-1503 LDTIGERIDASVTNP
+1503 LDTIGERIDASVTDP

-1570 ETERERARYMQQLE
+1570 ETERERARYMEQLG

-1627 TEEVLRLFLSTLPE
+1627 TEEILRLFLSTLPE

-1682 SKLNEVLDTMK
+1682 SKLNEVLDNMK

-1731 TVSKWSQVATSFGFN
+1731 TVAKWSQVATSFGFN

-1767 YPYLAGTYGYGET
+1767 YPYLAGTYGYGAT

-1786 AYKVYLNSGFNR
+1786 AYKIYLNSGFNR

-1818 DNYDFDTPNLPPEV
+1818 DNYDFDAPNLPPEV

-1887 SLIATYNLDLN
+1887 SLIAAYNLDLN

-1962 YYLMF
+1962 YYLLF

-1986 SQIAGIY
+1986 NQIAGIY
-1993 GTAALFAGVQGL
+1993 GTAALFAGIQGL

-2010 LAMVY
+2010 AAMVY
-2015 NAFADDDEDDFET
+2015 NMFADDDEDDFET

-2033 LGELPYKGLLNYV
+2033 LGEVPYKGLLNYV

-2069 SQTIALTMMEMLGGP
+2069 SQTVALTMMEMLGGP

-2090 RVERGLDMIR
+2090 RVERGLNMIR
-2100 DGNIQRGIEN
+2100 DGNVQRGIEN
-2110 ILPSALGNILKGI
+2110 ILPSSLGNILKGI

-2190 TRMGD
+2190 TRMRD
-2195 SEGRKEARDKLLE
+2195 SDGRKEARDKLLE
-2208 LGAKHPA
+2208 LGAKHPS
-2215 LEINSGTIGDVLD
+2215 LEINKGTIEDVLD
-2228 RSIEAQK
+2228 RSIEAQN

-2258 LKEYD
+2258 LREYD